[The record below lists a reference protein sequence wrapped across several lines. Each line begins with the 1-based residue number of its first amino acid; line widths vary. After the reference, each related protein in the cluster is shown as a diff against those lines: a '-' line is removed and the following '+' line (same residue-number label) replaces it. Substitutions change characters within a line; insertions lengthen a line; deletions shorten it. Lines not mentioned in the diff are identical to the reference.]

1 MREINEESYL
11 RHLADGGFRLDFVTP
26 SKVYC
31 LEGAASCV
39 VRPFSH
45 GYFEY
50 HGIEYSLR
58 LITDLTLFRHLPMYL
73 KERVYSDGSW
83 LFADT
88 VLDEASRFP
97 EPVIREW
104 VAHMSISDETPRYK
118 WYHFNG
124 THAPARWTAD
134 CEFVEGLERSR
145 ENYKGQTLCVL
156 RGIGRFLRRLKE
168 LNVYD
173 QTAIVISGDH
183 GCNVPADDLTGEVVV
198 LEYYAQVL
206 GADSSYC
213 GVLSHNPMSK
223 AHGPGFVTNWLHE
236 DAYTLPELGEVI
248 PMGWRRPAVC
258 KTAIGRNCDLF
269 RALMR
274 WAGSPE
280 NIVNDCLAAAHAAN
294 QSFLIP
300 LPDAEVAGIARSVQ
314 QYRLK
319 WITKGKHYTPTQRTL
334 WGRARGI
341 KSGAA
346 RRKGTPLEDDQTPW
360 LSMGIS
366 RAWWYRRYRHAQE

>member
-1 MREINEESYL
+1 MQKQSNRDSRQLKLPIEFAPPRVRKHGL
-11 RHLADGGFRLDFVTP
+11 RDAHTYPLVSMGKGHSGAHSASFRVP
-26 SKVYC
+26 P
-31 LEGAASCV
+31 A
-39 VRPFSH
+39 
-45 GYFEY
+45 
-50 HGIEYSLR
+50 
-58 LITDLTLFRHLPMYL
+58 
-73 KERVYSDGSW
+73 
-83 LFADT
+83 
-88 VLDEASRFP
+88 EAWDFP
-97 EPVIREW
+97 EIEFRTGNSWPCMIQDIDGANALYRIVEAVDKFEIKLPCWLVTRKE
-104 VAHMSISDETPRYK
+104 SG
-118 WYHFNG
+118 G
-124 THAPARWTAD
+124 THGVWT
-134 CEFVEGLERSR
+134 LERPVHR
-145 ENYKGQTLCVL
+145 GEAARKGP
-156 RGIGRFLRRLKE
+156 LKA
-168 LNVYD
+168 LARV
-173 QTAIVISGDH
+173 S
-183 GCNVPADDLTGEVVV
+183 
-198 LEYYAQVL
+198 EYYAQVL

-269 RALMR
+269 RALMS

-280 NIVNDCLAAAHAAN
+280 NIVNDCLAAAYAAN

-346 RRKGTPLEDDQTPW
+346 RRKLTHERDKAITQAVSEGRTLRDVAGEYG
-360 LSMGIS
+360 LSLKAVWHI
-366 RAWWYRRYRHAQE
+366 ARRGCVS